1 MKTIYLISCTRRKL
15 PHKAK
20 ARDLYQESPW
30 FKSALI
36 YAEKQ
41 KPDAIYVISDLHG
54 LLSLEKEIEP
64 YEKDLK
70 KMSAAEN
77 REWAE
82 MVLKDLAKVADL
94 DNDKFVLLVG
104 KTYRKNIVSK
114 IKHYEIPME
123 GLKIGKQL
131 QWLSK
136 RL

>member
-1 MKTIYLISCTRRKL
+1 MKTIYLIPCASKKCDHR
-15 PHKAK
+15 AK
-20 ARDLYQESPW
+20 ARDLYQ
-30 FKSALI
+30 SALFKKSLA
-36 YAEKQ
+36 YSEKQ